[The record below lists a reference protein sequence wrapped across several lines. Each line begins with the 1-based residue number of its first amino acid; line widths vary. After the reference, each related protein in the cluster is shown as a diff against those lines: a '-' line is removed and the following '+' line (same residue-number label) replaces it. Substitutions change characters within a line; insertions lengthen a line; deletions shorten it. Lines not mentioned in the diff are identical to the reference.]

1 MMPETDLDTVSKQ
14 HIKMRA
20 VNRHRSKQF
29 RADLFRMNYSK
40 NDLYV
45 LDAQLRK
52 CFLVFTALNS
62 NLFGVFF
69 MFIDVPVWEVHVG
82 CYLMH
87 FSQILDDDCNSFKWI
102 RFSILETMSNCD
114 EQIKKNISKAHWFA
128 VILILRFFHFLI
140 PFILNVFRV
149 NSFFFTLNTCRYCA
163 RQYE

>member
-62 NLFGVFF
+62 KKLNLKWNKN
-69 MFIDVPVWEVHVG
+69 DVKV
-82 CYLMH
+82 
-87 FSQILDDDCNSFKWI
+87 
-102 RFSILETMSNCD
+102 
-114 EQIKKNISKAHWFA
+114 
-128 VILILRFFHFLI
+128 
-140 PFILNVFRV
+140 
-149 NSFFFTLNTCRYCA
+149 
-163 RQYE
+163 